1 MWDQSGIIDNE
12 KLKFEVLH
20 FLSVGH
26 KMIMVFCGFAV
37 WKIKTLR
44 YKKIVRQSK
53 NIWVEIKNAGRN
65 VLKIM

>member
-26 KMIMVFCGFAV
+26 KMIMVFSGFAV